1 MTTEL
6 LDIHNC
12 HQRCKGVMDCLSDGF
27 GPILVDEEAA
37 AQILLSKIR
46 SGHFIV
52 KTIVDDQVVSTATGI
67 IEMKLIHAGDPK
79 YASVQGP
86 SYVLGIEDVATRTGQ
101 RGHGYGAAAVK
112 ALHEIAKEEDCYKII
127 LDCSV
132 NNFENFYNKMG
143 YVESELCVR
152 KNM

>member
-37 AQILLSKIR
+37 ALILLSKIR

-52 KTIVDDQVVSTATGI
+52 NTIVDDQVVSTATGFV
-67 IEMKLIHAGDPK
+67 EQKLIHAGSAEHK
-79 YASVQGP
+79 ATGASHVMH
-86 SYVLGIEDVATRTGQ
+86 IEDVATRTGQ